1 MSLSIDKYKR
11 VYRKNPVPEVA
22 DYSAELQQSREQFKN
37 VKFAFLEQEN
47 KEKFIRSLTTNDR
60 VLEQADIDAI
70 AAEAAD
76 GKEKLRVEK
85 RRVEEISKEVEELAQ
100 EVVAKDEVMSG
111 QREVKE
117 RLSRDL
123 EGVQEQLS
131 QLQAENHNI
140 EPHLAGMMGQ
150 SLQDLESQLEQSK
163 AELQT
168 SKEMLTQVEEELVP
182 QLQQDL
188 VEKKTE
194 TGALQ
199 GDLLQATAEA
209 DRAVAEREKFQGK
222 YNDKERLMLWLKS
235 SLEALE
241 GQ

>member
-11 VYRKNPVPEVA
+11 QYRKNPVAEVA

-60 VLEQADIDAI
+60 VLEQADIDLI
-70 AAEAAD
+70 AAEAAN
-76 GKEKLRVEK
+76 GKDRLRAEK
-85 RRVEEISKEVEELAQ
+85 RKVEEISREVEELAQ
-100 EVVAKDEVMSG
+100 EVVAKDQVMSG

-123 EGVQEQLS
+123 QSVREQLS
-131 QLQAENHNI
+131 RVQKDSHDHSPPMAE
-140 EPHLAGMMGQ
+140 MMGQ
-150 SLQDLESQLEQSK
+150 SLQELETQLEQSK
-163 AELQT
+163 AELLT
-168 SKEMLTQVEEELVP
+168 SKEMLSQVEEELVV
-182 QLQQDL
+182 QLRQHL
-188 VEKKTE
+188 VEKRTE
-194 TGALQ
+194 TGSLQ

-209 DRAVAEREKFQGK
+209 DRAVAERERFQGK
-222 YNDKERLMLWLKS
+222 YNDKERLLLWLKS
-235 SLEALE
+235 SLGALE

>member
-22 DYSAELQQSREQFKN
+22 DYSAELQQLREQFKN

-111 QREVKE
+111 QREVKK
-117 RLSRDL
+117 RLTRDL
-123 EGVQEQLS
+123 EAVKEQLS

-140 EPHLAGMMGQ
+140 EPHLAEMMGQ

-168 SKEMLTQVEEELVP
+168 SKEMLTQVQEELVP

-188 VEKKTE
+188 AERKTE